1 MPAEVKPKV
10 WVTRG
15 ATVLPLMDW
24 SFTWSYSEPAEF
36 TFTLDNQDGTY
47 GQDSAIADVRNA
59 SPTYLVLH
67 IQTGEDTWAS
77 PQLRVK
83 GYRSGPDETAIVTG
97 RCRLCELDVNDQA
110 IDAGDGISTIEG
122 ETAATIINTI
132 LTEYGLTQTGAP
144 SRVIPTFD
152 LVGNP
157 LDWLGELLPDYVF
170 RMSTSTAGQLLFT
183 QYTSHGSGPALEDRE
198 HLEVVDFFR
207 SDDIYNRATVERVVP
222 QSGEVVLFSIQ
233 QSFDTHP
240 SPSVLEFTLDQPSRQ
255 FRFVTMKAYRGQ
267 SLFTELV
274 LKDEHGDPTGI
285 TPYTMTSYT
294 GTTPV
299 YSFTVDYALTPDASS
314 NGPFKSNLEILIVGY
329 PLDVDPVPVEGYS
342 YTASEGAGDRPYPEP
357 FTLAVVPDLAAA
369 QAVAEAKVEKGLRD
383 GSLLDL
389 EIRVLADM
397 IPVPNGAATVTDY
410 KKGFSAKAVI
420 VETINLSGAESGD
433 SGTMALQTT
442 FMET

>member
-198 HLEVVDFFR
+198 HLEVVDFQR

-222 QSGEVVLFSIQ
+222 QSGEIELLNVQ
-233 QSFDTHP
+233 QSWDAHP
-240 SPSVLEFTLDQPSRQ
+240 SPSVLPFDLAEPSRQ
-255 FRFVTMKAYRGQ
+255 ISIRTLKGYRGR
-267 SLFTELV
+267 LEDLV
-274 LKDEHGDPTGI
+274 LIDADDNPISGPGPWTATRYTGI
-285 TPYTMTSYT
+285 TP
-294 GTTPV
+294 V
-299 YSFTVDYALTPDASS
+299 AKITVDYIKAINADTQ
-314 NGPFKSNLEILIVGY
+314 GPYKPNIEILITGY
-329 PLDVDPVPVEGYS
+329 PLDVDPVPTEGYS
-342 YTASEGAGDRPYPEP
+342 YTASSGSGDKPFPEP
-357 FTLAVVPDLAAA
+357 FSLAVVPDLAAA

-383 GSLLDL
+383 GSILDL
-389 EIRVLADM
+389 ETRVLADM

-420 VETINLSGAESGD
+420 VETINLSGAEGGD